1 MVLKVKYLF
10 AVLSIETHFAGKLF
24 SFSLSE
30 RKLFLQLSICRKKL
44 FCETSPSGFLISL
57 TKHSALRRYLD
68 QKFENLDS
76 TVSLTPPPSLTPQG
90 ILDSTG
96 YPCQIH

>member
-44 FCETSPSGFLISL
+44 FCETSPSGTPFSFSIS
-57 TKHSALRRYLD
+57 YD
-68 QKFENLDS
+68 KFDNTDPAK
-76 TVSLTPPPSLTPQG
+76 TPL
-90 ILDSTG
+90 
-96 YPCQIH
+96 HRKV